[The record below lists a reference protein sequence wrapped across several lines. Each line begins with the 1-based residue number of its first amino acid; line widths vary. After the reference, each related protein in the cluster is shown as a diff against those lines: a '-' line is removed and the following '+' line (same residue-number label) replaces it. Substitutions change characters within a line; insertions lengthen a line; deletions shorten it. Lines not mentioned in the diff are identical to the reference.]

1 MLKTVRILG
10 LLLGAVFVLSATFA
24 SMASAGETL
33 LADWLIKAAQVPV
46 GTEPA
51 TVTEGEFTVED
62 NKVPIIGK
70 SALLCSLILD
80 GTITSENGLAW
91 VLKVLSLAG
100 VEIKELE
107 GTGMLCSAVTG
118 CEAASESSPIE
129 VWPLGL
135 PWHLEA
141 ILKAG
146 TPEDFLI
153 IILAWGIHML
163 CLILATNQ
171 EDECLGENQSFLVEN
186 DAGGFILA
194 EAGATLEPLA
204 TCSKGGANSGVNAL
218 DIMTNIKL
226 VSGESLAL
234 SSE

>member
-10 LLLGAVFVLSATFA
+10 LLLGAVFVLSATLA
-24 SMASAGETL
+24 SMASAEETL

-51 TVTEGEFTVED
+51 TVAEGELTLED
-62 NKVPIIGK
+62 SKVPIIGK
-70 SALLCSLILD
+70 VAVLCSGILD
-80 GTITSENGLAW
+80 GTVTSENGLAW
-91 VLKVLSLAG
+91 VLKVLSLTS

-107 GTGMLCSAVTG
+107 GTGLLCTAVSG

-153 IILAWGIHML
+153 IVLAAGYQVL

-171 EDECLGENQSFLVEN
+171 VDECLGENQSFLVEN
-186 DAGGFILA
+186 DAGGFVLA
-194 EAGATLEPLA
+194 EAGATLEPFA
-204 TCSKGGANSGVNAL
+204 TCSRGGAASGVNSA
-218 DIMTNIKL
+218 DVMSNIKL
-226 VSGESLAL
+226 VSGEALSL